1 MAKVINNSKGFK
13 VIQVKAVELIGVIPH
28 AMGICDYCGQA
39 SLDGYYIAVLNSYYC
54 SDCYND
60 WCKRAEYFEE
70 DRPYEENSFNRMLG
84 LLKSK
89 GLIEDEFKTQNQTH

>member
-54 SDCYND
+54 SDCT
-60 WCKRAEYFEE
+60 
-70 DRPYEENSFNRMLG
+70 MIG
-84 LLKSK
+84 VK
-89 GLIEDEFKTQNQTH
+89 GQNILRKIDHTKKIVLIECLGC